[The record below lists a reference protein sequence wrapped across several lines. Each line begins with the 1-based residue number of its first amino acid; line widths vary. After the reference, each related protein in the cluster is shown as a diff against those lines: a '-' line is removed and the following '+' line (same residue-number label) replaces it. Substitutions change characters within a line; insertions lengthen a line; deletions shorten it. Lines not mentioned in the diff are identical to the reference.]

1 MDKWWTLPPR
11 SCSAPGHLFGI
22 LWLPFFLGK
31 KLEVVVAR
39 STAWSLQE
47 QIHDQ
52 LLAISAGRNAFHFFF
67 FLRMPSNEEQL
78 DSLLLQAFVGRH

>member
-67 FLRMPSNEEQL
+67 FFEN
-78 DSLLLQAFVGRH
+78 AIK